1 MTVDSGQL
9 TVIFELTMDNGQLTI
24 DNFGGVRE
32 TFLEFYRVQSD
43 DWYVKTSGNQHKFDA
58 GAAIS
63 RPPRWMYNLW
73 GRMVSPT
80 LWYPHCS
87 GGNLPPSGPQG
98 RNRGTFVFVSSNL
111 KAFVVVWGGFI
122 QQNGLYSPRCQPL
135 AGAGWRWVNAATL
148 FRIWGNTIHRHR
160 LLLPPLHTLTNGYK

>member
-1 MTVDSGQL
+1 MT
-9 TVIFELTMDNGQLTI
+9 IFAGCRERFWNLLERKTMI
-24 DNFGGVRE
+24 D
-32 TFLEFYRVQSD
+32 
-43 DWYVKTSGNQHKFDA
+43 TSNQA
-58 GAAIS
+58 EINT
-63 RPPRWMYNLW
+63 NLMW
-73 GRMVSPT
+73 GRLLAARHVGCT
-80 LWYPHCS
+80 TCGGEWYHPHYGTPHCS

-160 LLLPPLHTLTNGYK
+160 LLLPPLRTLTDGYK